1 MIRLFDDGLGG
12 TYGVTNDKI
21 RQVGV
26 IQRHSAQEQ
35 SLFLGPNPQRHSAI
49 VFNCYSWHGTG
60 SSLYIFN

>member
-21 RQVGV
+21 RQVGM
-26 IQRHSAQEQ
+26 IQRHCAQQQ
-35 SLFLGPNPQRHSAI
+35 SFFLWPDPQGHPAVVFYRYSRHSTA
-49 VFNCYSWHGTG
+49 